1 MKHNYQLHRVI
12 PKLSADIKI
21 DVLIDSSLN
30 THNNNSYSTT
40 ILYTGVSPVYYGTL
54 NSYVDDKDT
63 PGYLEG
69 KFKDLVELYSD
80 KLYGISNQ
88 ELLISNFTNNNT
100 ESLPYFDKYL
110 SGTFRTRY
118 NDFNKKSTH
127 CTLIPLWLSD
137 LKKTSSLQVILKVL
151 NNGNELIRKV
161 INLSEN
167 RYINQYLQTR
177 IVGDGENRN
186 KKQGIY
192 IDHINQKCIVYGYSL
207 KESTVVR
214 VESDDL
220 YASIFEIS
228 NIQKPHIET
237 MSIIGNWFADNQLIL
252 PQLINFGI
260 HFDINALIGGLSDI
274 SQEQDYQIETE
285 VIVDGGVLP
294 FKDYYTNFDYIPA
307 YIIGKNKGYFDTLAP
322 NILEKSAKDFNE
334 EISNTPLLYAN
345 QLDQRLVHWT
355 HTESPV
361 VGGKNGN
368 PDTIF
373 NTSSSFKNVK
383 LIKSEDGLHSDI
395 FQFLPGN
402 SYGSFTGQT
411 AEKYDPE
418 VHNIQWAGQ
427 VMYGSMNKC
436 IEVLNNIDY
445 YIHENSG
452 NFLSLIGNNN
462 KSDIYLGLMTTPS
475 ENAVNL
481 DFYGTTP
488 HQPPLK
494 DKRLYKE
501 LIPYEFTTNNQGTKP
516 PHGLNDLKPRLYFKL
531 DKLDNDRYREVWL
544 IWAPHVVRPGN
555 TGNLDRQREFDTL
568 GYKECTPDYLT
579 QGKVLNWFRK
589 ILSGI
594 KSSDSSNSN
603 NNLSEEQAY
612 YKKWWSKAVG
622 VPGNKSNTYTPG
634 ILNELEEYGLL
645 FRLPIGNQP
654 LDYYINF
661 NEVLNGEI
669 KYGLY
674 YPGNNIQYNNYIDR
688 LGGYIIPA
696 FCDPNE
702 SIIKITSTTI
712 KYFNKPGLN
721 FQYYIKGNTN
731 NTKPEK
737 YEISKL
743 GQFINTGYGSQ
754 QYFPRK
760 NVGITI
766 LNTKE
771 VPGFLNN
778 LTEFRW
784 FNQGGSRIVPLP
796 KIIKQFNLSKTET
809 VDYLKQM
816 DNKKWYST
824 KVYHSDNNTFNIIRE
839 LI

>member
-12 PKLSADIKI
+12 PKLSGDVKI
-21 DVLIDSSLN
+21 DVLIDSSLKS
-30 THNNNSYSTT
+30 HNNNNYHTN

-88 ELLISNFTNNNT
+88 ENFLSTGNNEYT
-100 ESLPYFDKYL
+100 LPYFDKYL

-118 NDFNKKSTH
+118 SDFNKKSTH

-137 LKKTSSLQVILKVL
+137 LKKSSNIQVILKIL

-167 RYINQYLQTR
+167 QYIKQYLQTR
-177 IVGDGENRN
+177 IVGDGVNKN

-207 KESTVVR
+207 KESTVCR
-214 VESDDL
+214 VETDDL
-220 YASIFEIS
+220 YQALFNLSGNFGE
-228 NIQKPHIET
+228 KTHIET
-237 MSIIGNWFADNQLIL
+237 MSIIGNWFSDNQLIL
-252 PQLINFGI
+252 HQLINFGI

-274 SQEQDYQIETE
+274 SSEQSYQIS
-285 VIVDGGVLP
+285 VDVLVDGKPLP

-307 YIIGKNKGYFDTLAP
+307 YIIGKNKGYFDVLSP
-322 NILEKSAKDFNE
+322 NILESSSKDFNE
-334 EISNTPLLYAN
+334 DISSTPLLYAN

-355 HTESPV
+355 HTEGST

-373 NTSSSFKNVK
+373 NTGTNFKNVK
-383 LIKSEDGLHSDI
+383 LVKPVAEDGLNSDTSKFYI
-395 FQFLPGN
+395 LPGN
-402 SYGSFTGQT
+402 SYGSYTGQT
-411 AEKYDPE
+411 NEKYDPE

-445 YIHENSG
+445 YINENSG

-475 ENAVNL
+475 ENGVNL
-481 DFYGTTP
+481 EYYGTTP
-488 HQPPLK
+488 HIPPLK

-501 LIPYEFTTNNQGTKP
+501 LIPYEFVNNKNSYTKP
-516 PHGLNDLKPRLYFKL
+516 HGYNDLRPRLYFKL
-531 DKLDNDRYREVWL
+531 DTLPNDRYRELWL
-544 IWAPHVVRPGN
+544 IWAPHVVRPEHP
-555 TGNLDRQREFDTL
+555 DKAAMFDKL
-568 GYKECTPDYLT
+568 GYKECVPDYLT

-589 ILSGI
+589 IMGGI
-594 KSSDSSNSN
+594 KSANSN
-603 NNLSEEQAY
+603 NSLSPEQAY
-612 YKKWWSKAVG
+612 YKKWWSKV
-622 VPGNKSNTYTPG
+622 VNTEYTPG
-634 ILNELEEYGLL
+634 ILNELEDFGLL
-645 FRLPIGNQP
+645 FRLPIGNKQ
-654 LDYYINF
+654 LDYYINY
-661 NEVLNGEI
+661 NEVINGSI
-669 KYGLY
+669 KYGLQH
-674 YPGNNIQYNNYIDR
+674 NNIQYTNYIDR

-702 SIIKITSTTI
+702 SIIKITNNSI

-721 FQYYIKGNTN
+721 FQYYIKPNANHTE
-731 NTKPEK
+731 P

-743 GQFINTGYGSQ
+743 DPFKKVGYGSQ

-778 LTEFRW
+778 LKEFRW
-784 FNQGGSRIVPLP
+784 FNQGRSEIIPLP
-796 KIIKQFNLSKTET
+796 KIIKQFNLNKAEVDKYLET
-809 VDYLKQM
+809 MENKQ
-816 DNKKWYST
+816 WYNT
-824 KVYHSDNNTFNIIRE
+824 KVFHAENNNNTYHIIRE